1 MMRSDERQQVCKLY
15 YLCNCDVDCEGGGD
29 NDQDREEEAQTEHED
44 VVAEVRLE
52 FPRGSTA
59 EGLIKL
65 NSEIKY
71 KERRFSSNF
80 QEIKNYT
87 EV

>member
-1 MMRSDERQQVCKLY
+1 MRDSRFVNYVY
-15 YLCNCDVDCEGGGD
+15 YLCNWDVDCEGGGD
-29 NDQDREEEAQTEHED
+29 NDQDREEEAKTEHED